1 MENFHKHET
10 LRNIPP
16 INDLLE
22 LSVVKELIDKHG
34 KNPVLDKIRLI
45 IEEFRNNVQIMS
57 RAEITQYI
65 LEKLLVEVTE
75 YEAMGLR
82 KVINATGIVL
92 HTNLGRAPLPQNA
105 IKYINEVCEGYCN
118 LEFDIESGKRGSRYS
133 HIEPLIKK
141 ITGAESALVVN
152 NNAAAVF
159 LALNTLANNREVVIS
174 RGQQVEIGGSFRIPD
189 IIARSSAKM
198 VEIGTTNKTRI
209 SDYANAI
216 REDTSVLLKVHTSNY
231 KVIGFTE
238 EVPLEELVSLSK
250 EQDLV
255 VMEDLGSGSLLDLST
270 IGLPYERTVQDSLK
284 AGADI
289 ITFSGDKLL
298 GGPQVGVIVGK
309 KELIDKI
316 KLNPLT
322 RMLRCDK
329 LTIASLTAVLNLYMD
344 SEKAFKAIP
353 VLRMM
358 ALKEEELIYKA
369 SELEKLI
376 NKELKSIIE
385 TEIVDDLD
393 EVGGGSLPAVILK
406 GKAVALKVING
417 DINEFQESLRKSHI
431 PIICKI
437 KKDRVII
444 NVRTIENEDFKLIVE
459 TLKGILGEKV

>member
-1 MENFHKHET
+1 MANFQKHES

-22 LSVVKELIDKHG
+22 LSEIKGLIDKHG
-34 KNPVLDKIRLI
+34 RNLILDKIRLI
-45 IEEFRNNVQIMS
+45 IKEFRDNSKAMS
-57 RAEITQYI
+57 RVEIMQYI
-65 LEKLLVEVTE
+65 LEKLWLEVNE
-75 YEAMGLR
+75 YEANGLK

-92 HTNLGRAPLPQNA
+92 HTNLGRAPLPQSA
-105 IKYINEVCEGYCN
+105 IKYMNEICEGYCN

-141 ITGAESALVVN
+141 ITGAESSLIVN

-189 IIARSSAKM
+189 IITRSSAKM

-209 SDYANAI
+209 GDYANAI
-216 REDTSVLLKVHTSNY
+216 SENTSVLLKVHTSNY

-250 EQDLV
+250 ERSLV
-255 VMEDLGSGSLLDLST
+255 AMEDLGSGSLLDLST
-270 IGLPYERTVQDSLK
+270 IGLPYERTVQDSLR

-289 ITFSGDKLL
+289 VTFSGDKLL

-329 LTIASLTAVLNLYMD
+329 LTIASLTAVLQLYMNP
-344 SEKAFKAIP
+344 EKVFNTIP
-353 VLRMM
+353 VIRMM
-358 ALKEEELIYKA
+358 ALKEEDLIYKA

-376 NKELKSIIE
+376 NNELKNRID

-417 DINEFQESLRKSHI
+417 EINKFQEELRKGHV

-437 KKDRVII
+437 KKDRAFI
-444 NVRTIENEDFKLIVE
+444 NLRTIEKEDFKLIVE
-459 TLKGILGEKV
+459 ALKDILGERV